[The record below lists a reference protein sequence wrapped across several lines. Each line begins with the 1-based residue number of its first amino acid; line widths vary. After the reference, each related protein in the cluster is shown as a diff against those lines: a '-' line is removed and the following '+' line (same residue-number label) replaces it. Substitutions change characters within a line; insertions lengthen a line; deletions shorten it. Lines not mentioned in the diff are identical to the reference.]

1 MTIAEEAVEVEPV
14 TVPDTPE
21 VGDVDLHVLVTEIIA
36 TNERAA
42 EAEAVLEA
50 EKATVR
56 AWYHTFVK
64 DSWEYADQAHHCPTW
79 EACAREAGIPG
90 RPANRDVQVRGEV
103 ITPFTISSIIRKM
116 GVSEAMAAAMYAG
129 LSEDQRVT
137 TTTHTWNLTVTRKD
151 IVPPDWDPLAKKSF
165 KAGCICPAG
174 REAFIA
180 YAHRNYGAD
189 VQLAN
194 INVVTGCSAST
205 HIPQEEK

>member
-1 MTIAEEAVEVEPV
+1 MSIAEQEVAEVE

-21 VGDVDLHVLVTEIIA
+21 VGTVDLHVLVAEIIA

-50 EKATVR
+50 ERTTVR

-64 DSWEYADQAHHCPTW
+64 DSWEYADQAQHCPTW
-79 EACAREAGIPG
+79 ETCAREAGIPG
-90 RPANRDVQVRGEV
+90 RPANREVQVRGSV
-103 ITPFTISSIIRKM
+103 ITPFTVSNIIRKM
-116 GVSEAMAAAMYAG
+116 GVSEAMAEAMYAG

-137 TTTHTWNLTVTRKD
+137 TANHTWNLTVTRKD
-151 IVPPDWDPLAKKSF
+151 IVPPDWDPLDKKSF

-180 YAHRNYGAD
+180 YAKRNYGQD
-189 VQLAN
+189 VQLAD
-194 INVVTGCSAST
+194 ISVVNGCSATT